1 MASQDRMR
9 LWESS
14 AHNPKFN
21 SDRNEFEKS
30 EKAVAPHSSTFA
42 WKISWSEEPSR
53 LQSMGSLR
61 VGHDWSD
68 LAAAASA
75 IAASRFKKEKRGGGV
90 EDVKKKK
97 NKQANKIIYK
107 HQTVIP
113 NTGLPSFVKQDGRL
127 WDIEVSFQ
135 FLNLD
140 TRDDEPPAPKAFMLM
155 WEFSHF
161 GNIPPLT
168 QRVWAS
174 ATH

>member
-1 MASQDRMR
+1 MASQDGVG

-30 EKAVAPHSSTFA
+30 EKAVATHSSTLA
-42 WKISWSEEPSR
+42 WKIPWTEEPGR
-53 LQSMGSLR
+53 LQSIGSLR

-68 LAAAASA
+68 LAAAA
-75 IAASRFKKEKRGGGV
+75 AASRFEKEKRRGGV
-90 EDVKKKK
+90 EDVKR
-97 NKQANKIIYK
+97 NKQTNKIIHK
-107 HQTVIP
+107 HQTVIA

-135 FLNLD
+135 FLNLN
-140 TRDDEPPAPKAFMLM
+140 TRDDEPPASKAFMLM

-161 GNIPPLT
+161 GNMPPLT
-168 QRVWAS
+168 QWVWAS